1 MAEKDK
7 NDKETA
13 SDGVIAGN
21 KKAYHDY
28 QILSSMEAGIALH
41 GTEVKSCRM
50 HSVSLQDAFAKI
62 DKGEIFV
69 YNINI
74 SPYSHGNRFNHTP
87 MRQRRLLLHKREILR
102 LSQQVK
108 EKGYALIPL
117 KMYLTRGKIKI
128 QLGVAKGKTF
138 EDKRE
143 TLRKRQDDLDM
154 RRAMKV

>member
-1 MAEKDK
+1 MAKKDK

-87 MRQRRLLLHKREILR
+87 MRQRRLLLHKRESLR

-143 TLRKRQDDLDM
+143 TLRTRQDALDM
-154 RRAMKV
+154 RRARKV

>member
-1 MAEKDK
+1 MAKKDK
-7 NDKETA
+7 NDKESA

>member
-1 MAEKDK
+1 MAKKDK
-7 NDKETA
+7 NDKENA

-21 KKAYHDY
+21 RKAYHDF

>member
-1 MAEKDK
+1 MAKKDK

-50 HSVSLQDAFAKI
+50 HSVSLQDAFARI
-62 DKGEIFV
+62 DKGEVFV

-108 EKGYALIPL
+108 EKGYSLIPL

-138 EDKRE
+138 EDKRD